1 MYRYNVELSCDLCY
15 GTRCTYVDEVNE
27 RMCFK
32 DVHPTLN
39 QMTVSLWQR
48 YGEMT
53 GFLCES

>member
-1 MYRYNVELSCDLCY
+1 MYVELSCDLCY

-53 GFLCES
+53 GFLCTS